1 MKTNF
6 QVEHQNPLYID
17 AHKAMLNATA
27 CDRGY
32 ADLMMK
38 ADLLTFKTSF
48 ARFCVTNHWYIV
60 RDSNYIATT
69 NASMF
74 DPELEEGYDPPLNYG
89 DATMRHSN

>member
-6 QVEHQNPLYID
+6 EIRDQNPLYLE

-32 ADLMMK
+32 ADLMMR

-48 ARFCVTNHWYIV
+48 ARFCVTNHWHIV
-60 RDSNYIATT
+60 RDSEYN
-69 NASMF
+69 
-74 DPELEEGYDPPLNYG
+74 
-89 DATMRHSN
+89 